1 MQISIR
7 YHEVRHLESEIENNF
22 IHSHTH
28 KYTQNELDKHTEP
41 DRRSYYIYVN
51 IRLGPKNVIWTSARP
66 MKEKT
71 ILDYVRIM
79 NDETYKQDI

>member
-28 KYTQNELDKHTEP
+28 KYTQNELHKHTQNST
-41 DRRSYYIYVN
+41 DV
-51 IRLGPKNVIWTSARP
+51 
-66 MKEKT
+66 
-71 ILDYVRIM
+71 
-79 NDETYKQDI
+79 DIIFMSI